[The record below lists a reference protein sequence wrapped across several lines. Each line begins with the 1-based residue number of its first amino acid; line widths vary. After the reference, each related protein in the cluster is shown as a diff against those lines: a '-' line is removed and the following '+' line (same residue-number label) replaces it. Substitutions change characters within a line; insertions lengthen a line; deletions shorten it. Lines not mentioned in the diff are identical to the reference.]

1 MKTLILVRHA
11 KSSWDKVGMDDIERP
26 LNERGKEDAPVM
38 ARRLKDKKIDI
49 DIFVSSPAKR
59 AHRTCKY
66 FAKEYDVDKKDI
78 LLMDKLYG
86 ASITAFLEVIS
97 KLDNKHKSAII
108 FSHNPG
114 ITEFAN
120 TLTTV
125 RIDNMSTCSMFAVQA
140 NVDRWSEFS
149 KSEKNFLFFDYPKN
163 PLE

>member
-11 KSSWDKVGMDDIERP
+11 KSNWDNMGMDDIDRP

-38 ARRLKDKKIDI
+38 AKRLKDKKIDI
-49 DIFVSSPAKR
+49 DIFISSPAKR
-59 AHRTCKY
+59 AHKTCKY
-66 FAKEYDVDKKDI
+66 FAKEYDLDKKDI
-78 LLMDKLYG
+78 VLVDKLCG
-86 ASITAFLEVIS
+86 ASVIAFLEVIS
-97 KLDNKHKSAII
+97 KLNDKHKSAII

-125 RIDNMSTCSMFAVQA
+125 HLDNMPTCSMFAVQA
-140 NVDRWSEFS
+140 NINHWSEFS

-163 PLE
+163 PVE

>member
-38 ARRLKDKKIDI
+38 AKRLKDKKIDI
-49 DIFVSSPAKR
+49 DIFISSPAKR

-66 FAKEYDVDKKDI
+66 FAKEYDLDKKEI
-78 LLMDKLYG
+78 VLMDKLYG
-86 ASITAFLEVIS
+86 ASVTAFLEVIS
-97 KLDNKHKSAII
+97 KIGDKHKSAII

-114 ITEFAN
+114 ITEFVN

-125 RIDNMSTCSMFAVQA
+125 HVDNMPTCSMFAVQA
-140 NVDRWSEFS
+140 DINHWTEFS
-149 KSEKNFLFFDYPKN
+149 KSEKKFLFFDYPKN

>member
-78 LLMDKLYG
+78 LLMDKLFG

-149 KSEKNFLFFDYPKN
+149 
-163 PLE
+163 

>member
-66 FAKEYDVDKKDI
+66 FAKEYNVDKKDI

-86 ASITAFLEVIS
+86 ASVSAFLEVIS

-125 RIDNMSTCSMFAVQA
+125 RTDNMPTCSVFAVQA